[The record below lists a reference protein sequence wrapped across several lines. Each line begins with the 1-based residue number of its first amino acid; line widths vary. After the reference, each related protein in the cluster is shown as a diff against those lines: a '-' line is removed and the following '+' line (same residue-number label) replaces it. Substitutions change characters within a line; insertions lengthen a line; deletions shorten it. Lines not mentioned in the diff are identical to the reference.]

1 MSDVPSHDEEV
12 MNEVNNIIELQQRP
26 MQMTKSTVR
35 TRRRPPPP
43 PIPSTQKPSLT
54 EEQTESIRMS
64 RRNKDENNTKRVAP
78 PPLPNRQLPNL
89 DANTY
94 YVPSSQND
102 YGMYGAFMDKK
113 ADEWKRRVM
122 DSIQKLSN
130 QDTTLMFFSDP
141 ALSLEDSIRRIRE
154 KYSN

>member
-1 MSDVPSHDEEV
+1 MNNKKEKWALEATYKQAASDLMDQMSNAPVFVIDAKEDVLDMIAITSV
-12 MNEVNNIIELQQRP
+12 QQ
-26 MQMTKSTVR
+26 
-35 TRRRPPPP
+35 
-43 PIPSTQKPSLT
+43 
-54 EEQTESIRMS
+54 
-64 RRNKDENNTKRVAP
+64 
-78 PPLPNRQLPNL
+78 
-89 DANTY
+89 
-94 YVPSSQND
+94 
-102 YGMYGAFMDKK
+102 

>member
-1 MSDVPSHDEEV
+1 
-12 MNEVNNIIELQQRP
+12 
-26 MQMTKSTVR
+26 MTKSTVR
-35 TRRRPPPP
+35 TRRRPPSP

-64 RRNKDENNTKRVAP
+64 RRNKDENNAKRVAP

>member
-1 MSDVPSHDEEV
+1 
-12 MNEVNNIIELQQRP
+12 MN
-26 MQMTKSTVR
+26 
-35 TRRRPPPP
+35 
-43 PIPSTQKPSLT
+43 
-54 EEQTESIRMS
+54 
-64 RRNKDENNTKRVAP
+64 
-78 PPLPNRQLPNL
+78 
-89 DANTY
+89 
-94 YVPSSQND
+94 
-102 YGMYGAFMDKK
+102 GAFMDKK

>member
-35 TRRRPPPP
+35 TRRRPPSP

-64 RRNKDENNTKRVAP
+64 RRNKDENNAKRVAP

>member
-64 RRNKDENNTKRVAP
+64 RRNKDENNAKRVAP